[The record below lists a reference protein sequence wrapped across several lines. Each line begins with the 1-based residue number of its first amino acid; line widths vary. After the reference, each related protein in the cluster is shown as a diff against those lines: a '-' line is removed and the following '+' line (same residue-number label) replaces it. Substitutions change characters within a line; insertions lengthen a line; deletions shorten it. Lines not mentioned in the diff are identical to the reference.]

1 MNKLKITG
9 KELRAIGYPEGPVIS
24 IAMNVMEKNYK
35 HHTKEDAMSI
45 LKQVLATP
53 VEYADDA
60 LLATIVA
67 SLPSRGG
74 FSKAPPSE
82 GVGEAIALNNSGVH
96 FNVFGQEHIEEGAM
110 HQMYQ
115 AAKLPIS
122 IAGAL
127 MPDAHHGYGLP
138 IGGVL
143 ATENAV
149 IPYGVGVDIGC
160 RMCLSIFDINPKEL
174 VQKEAFF
181 TRELNEA
188 TLFGSGKEFKT
199 CSYDEVVDSPV
210 FKDTALLKG
219 LQSRA
224 AKQLGSS
231 GSGNHFV
238 EFGIIE
244 LAQKDAVLGV
254 EAGLYLGLLS
264 HSGSRALG
272 ANIAAH
278 YTKIAK
284 QKRRLPGEASNLAWL
299 NMDEAEGIE
308 YWNAMNLAGDY
319 ASACHHVIH
328 AKIAKQLGRN
338 PMKMVE
344 NHHNFAWREMYEDKE
359 VIVHRKGAT
368 PAGKNV
374 LGIIPGSMTAPGFIV
389 KGKGEEASINSASH
403 GAGRKLSR
411 TAAIKTITMNRMKDE
426 LHKHGVKLIGGGLD
440 EAPFA
445 YKDIDV
451 VMQSQQALVN
461 VVGKFTPKI
470 VKMDGA
476 SHRDYS
482 KKGDVGGELGE

>member
-1 MNKLKITG
+1 MSKLKITG

-24 IAMNVMEKNYK
+24 IAMKVMEKNFK
-35 HHTKEDAMSI
+35 HHKKEDAMHI
-45 LKQVLATP
+45 LKEVLAAP

-60 LLATIVA
+60 VLALIAQQLLPKESVDGAEI
-67 SLPSRGG
+67 S
-74 FSKAPPSE
+74 
-82 GVGEAIALNNSGVH
+82 LNNNGVH

-122 IAGAL
+122 VAAAL

-174 VQKEAFF
+174 VQKEAWF

-219 LQSRA
+219 LQGRA

-238 EFGIIE
+238 EFGVIE
-244 LAQKDAVLGV
+244 LTEKDDLLGV
-254 EAGLYLGLLS
+254 EAGIYLGLLS

-272 ANIAAH
+272 ANVAAH

-299 NMDEAEGIE
+299 SMDEAEGIE

-328 AKIAKQLGRN
+328 AKIAKQLGRR

-344 NHHNFAWREMYEDKE
+344 NHHNFAWKE
-359 VIVHRKGAT
+359 TWNGKAVIVHRKGAT

-411 TAAIKTITMNRMKDE
+411 TAAMKTITMNRMKDE
-426 LHKHGVKLIGGGLD
+426 LHKHGVTLIGGGLD

-451 VMQSQQALVN
+451 VMQSQQALVD

-476 SHRDYS
+476 SHRDYG
-482 KKGDVGGELGE
+482 KKSEMSGE